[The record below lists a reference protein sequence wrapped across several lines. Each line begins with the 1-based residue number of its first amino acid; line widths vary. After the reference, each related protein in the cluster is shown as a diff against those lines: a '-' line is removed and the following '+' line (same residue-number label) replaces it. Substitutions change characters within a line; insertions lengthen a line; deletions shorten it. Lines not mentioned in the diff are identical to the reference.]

1 MAFRALD
8 VDHDIPDGIGCN
20 AEGTI
25 RYIDK
30 DLFRAILDG
39 SADTGLTP
47 EQVIE
52 CLVANIEAERETAD
66 ANPDMPWHD
75 VSLEGHKAEAEKV
88 ESFGGNVTAYDQALA
103 PLFIACKD
111 KKPKN
116 VPADLMDLESSHGE
130 AEAQENDA
138 AEGQPSTAASDD
150 GATAGG
156 DAASGDVQPA
166 RG

>member
-1 MAFRALD
+1 MTFRALD

-39 SADTGLTP
+39 TADTGLSP

-52 CLVANIEAERETAD
+52 CLVANIEAEREAAD

-88 ESFGGNVTAYDQALA
+88 TDLGGNVDQYDQALA

-111 KKPKN
+111 KKPQN
-116 VPADLMDLESSHGE
+116 VPADLMDLENSHGE
-130 AEAQENDA
+130 A
-138 AEGQPSTAASDD
+138 QPR
-150 GATAGG
+150 
-156 DAASGDVQPA
+156 ASGLQNGGEQ
-166 RG
+166 RE